1 MKRACP
7 GKAKVGG
14 VIMNGKK
21 PGLNT
26 VSQVLQQPNN
36 DPQVRRRKKSSSV
49 ASSADFQLNSL
60 GGPLQEDFS

>member
-1 MKRACP
+1 
-7 GKAKVGG
+7 
-14 VIMNGKK
+14 MNGKK